1 MAAFI
6 VALVLV
12 IASHHKSA
20 LGYAQPTDGNH
31 AMKLSDY
38 ANRYDKIRFERS
50 GGVLEVTLHTRGGE
64 ALWGAGERSLHNE
77 LGHAFLD
84 IARDLEN
91 KVMLLTG
98 TGSTFIAAM
107 DPQERA
113 PESARAQMWDRIYAE
128 GVALLEH
135 LLAIP
140 VPVIAAVNG
149 PALIHAEL
157 AVLSDI
163 VLAAEHAEFADL
175 AHGPSGVVPGD
186 GVQTVWPM
194 LLGPNRGRYFLLTGQ
209 RLSAHEALSLGVVA
223 EVLSAERL
231 MPRAR
236 EHAQRLAELPPR
248 MLRHTRTLLVRDL
261 RRRLRDEIDL
271 GLAVEALATL

>member
-1 MAAFI
+1 M
-6 VALVLV
+6 
-12 IASHHKSA
+12 
-20 LGYAQPTDGNH
+20 Q
-31 AMKLSDY
+31 LSDY
-38 ANRYDKIRFERS
+38 ANRYDKIRFTRS
-50 GGVLEVTLHTRGGE
+50 GGVLEVTLHTRGGD
-64 ALWGAGERSLHNE
+64 ALWGSGERSLHNE
-77 LGHAFLD
+77 LGQAFVD
-84 IARDLEN
+84 IARDAEN
-91 KVMLLTG
+91 KVVLLTG
-98 TGSTFIAAM
+98 TGRTFIAAM
-107 DPQERA
+107 DSEERA
-113 PESARAQMWDRIYAE
+113 TETARAEMWDRIYAE
-128 GVALLEH
+128 GVALLEN

-149 PALIHAEL
+149 PALIHAEI

-175 AHGPSGVVPGD
+175 AHGPTGVVPGD

-209 RLSAHEALSLGVVA
+209 RLSAGEALRLGVVG
-223 EVLSAERL
+223 EVLSTEQL

-236 EHAQRLAELPPR
+236 ELAQRLAALPRR
-248 MLRHTRTLLVRDL
+248 MLKHTRTLLVRDL

>member
-1 MAAFI
+1 MPMPLA
-6 VALVLV
+6 
-12 IASHHKSA
+12 
-20 LGYAQPTDGNH
+20 
-31 AMKLSDY
+31 DY
-38 ANRYDKIRFERS
+38 ASRYDNIRLVRE

-64 ALWGAGERSLHNE
+64 ALWGASERSLHNE
-77 LGHAFLD
+77 LGRAFAD
-84 IARDLEN
+84 IARDPEN
-91 KVMLLTG
+91 KVMVLTG
-98 TGSTFIAAM
+98 TGSSFIAAM
-107 DPQERA
+107 DPHDRA
-113 PESARAQMWDRIYAE
+113 PEPSLAQMWDRIYPE
-128 GVALLEH
+128 GVALLEN

-140 VPVIAAVNG
+140 IPVIAAVNG
-149 PALIHAEL
+149 PALVHAEL

-175 AHGPSGVVPGD
+175 AHGPTGVVPGD

-209 RLSAHEALSLGVVA
+209 RLSAREAKELGVVA
-223 EVLSAERL
+223 EILRADAL

-236 EHAQRLAELPPR
+236 ELAQKLAALPSR
-248 MLRHTRTLLVRDL
+248 MLRHRRTVLVRDL